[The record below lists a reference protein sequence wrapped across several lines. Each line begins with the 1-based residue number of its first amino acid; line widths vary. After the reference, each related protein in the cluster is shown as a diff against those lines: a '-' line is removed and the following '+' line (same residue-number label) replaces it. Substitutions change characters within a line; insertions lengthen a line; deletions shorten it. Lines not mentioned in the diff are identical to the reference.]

1 VANTE
6 DNAKYADEV
15 VRRFEEFTSWAIAN
29 WPQKNY
35 PLMPS
40 DFAESRREISVIL
53 GRRLQEGEDSAAPTP
68 EQGGPQYT
76 DVTPA
81 PWP

>member
-1 VANTE
+1 MATTPE
-6 DNAKYADEV
+6 DYASEL

-29 WPQKNY
+29 WPEKNY

-53 GRRLQEGEDSAAPTP
+53 GRKLHEGESSPSSTPAQDGAPYLEVNPTP
-68 EQGGPQYT
+68 
-76 DVTPA
+76 
-81 PWP
+81 WP